1 MTGNKKVL
9 CKVCYKEMRSD
20 VLTRH
25 MKVHE
30 TRGGSKRTHDE
41 MEEEKAEAL
50 KKYLIKKTNEYK
62 EEKIA
67 LGKRVYRFLA
77 QGVGSEE
84 SLPEEMKDAL
94 DIYMKHAHEFNN
106 YAHCYYKNANKKH
119 MNNEDARKGDMTV
132 DEVRNIINDGFD
144 GFTEY
149 MMMKLQPTEVEDEER
164 IEESLNVFK
173 HYMLHKINE

>member
-50 KKYLIKKTNEYK
+50 KKYLIKKTNKYK
-62 EEKIA
+62 KEKIA

-77 QGVGSEE
+77 KGVGSEE

-94 DIYMKHAHEFNN
+94 DLSLIHISE
-106 YAHCYYKNANKKH
+106 
-119 MNNEDARKGDMTV
+119 
-132 DEVRNIINDGFD
+132 
-144 GFTEY
+144 
-149 MMMKLQPTEVEDEER
+149 PTR
-164 IEESLNVFK
+164 RS
-173 HYMLHKINE
+173 